1 MQHVGGDDEA
11 SAIAAQD
18 RLVQQVLRDHGLAD
32 PVWADEDDVGGLA
45 EEVQGEEFFEE
56 LTIDLFGPGVI
67 EVRNG
72 FELEEPCVGEP
83 ALETA
88 TLPFALLDL
97 EHALEPGFIADLLD
111 LRQ

>member
-1 MQHVGGDDEA
+1 ME
-11 SAIAAQD
+11 
-18 RLVQQVLRDHGLAD
+18 QVLRDHGLAD
-32 PVWADEDDVGGLA
+32 AVRADEDDVGGLV

-56 LTIDLFGPGVI
+56 LAIDLFGPGVI
-67 EVRNG
+67 EVRDG
-72 FELEEPCVGEP
+72 FELEEPCIAEP

-97 EHALEPGFIADLLD
+97 EHAREPGLVADLLD